1 MGLLDFLKKEPRI
14 EIPAGPKVAGIYV
27 YDDRKLPRKPQY
39 LDTLV
44 VDYVPGKQKMVS
56 SSGNESI
63 TEGALSYKGRIF
75 GCTFHPD
82 AVKNLKKA
90 AKFGKVSCTMICTDT
105 DLHGYPHWS
114 LAFPERKGMTAFLK
128 SLEQ

>member
-1 MGLLDFLKKEPRI
+1 MGLFDMFKKKEPRI
-14 EIPAGPKVAGIYV
+14 TIPAGPSNAGIYV
-27 YDDRKLPRKPQY
+27 YDWRRLPKATF
-39 LDTLV
+39 LDELV

-82 AVKNLKKA
+82 AVKKLKA
-90 AKFGKVSCTMICTDT
+90 VAKHGPVSCTIICTD
-105 DLHGYPHWS
+105 DDKQYWS
-114 LAFPERKGMTAFLK
+114 LALPRKKDFADFLK
-128 SLEQ
+128 TLDS